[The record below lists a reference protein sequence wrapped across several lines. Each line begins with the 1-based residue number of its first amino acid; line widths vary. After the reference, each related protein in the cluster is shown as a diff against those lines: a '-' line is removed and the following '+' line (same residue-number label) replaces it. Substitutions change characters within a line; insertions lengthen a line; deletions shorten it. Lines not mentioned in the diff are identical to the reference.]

1 MNHSQSTIK
10 MTSHFMS
17 AQVILGTCLTIA
29 VLSCGMITVQ
39 ADDEVPAF
47 FLKIAKNVPRIGRS
61 DKYHEYF
68 LKQAKNVPRM
78 GKRED
83 YDQIAESFYNNR
95 EPFAQRQKRMVS
107 HASAGG
113 LDSSTWG
120 HFPLAIE
127 GPPELWRALASYASD
142 RYGTSSVNE
151 INNDLWSRDKRSPP
165 PSP

>member
-1 MNHSQSTIK
+1 MSQTQSNIK
-10 MTSHFMS
+10 MTAHFMFG
-17 AQVILGTCLTIA
+17 QMFLGTCMIIV
-29 VLSCGMITVQ
+29 VLSCGVITVE

-83 YDQIAESFYNNR
+83 YDQMVESFYDR
-95 EPFAQRQKRMVS
+95 EPFAQRQRRMVN
-107 HASAGG
+107 HASTSG
-113 LDSSTWG
+113 LDSSAWG

-127 GPPELWRALASYASD
+127 GPPELWRALASYAND
-142 RYGTSSVNE
+142 RYGTSGVNE
-151 INNDLWSRDKRSPP
+151 INNDVWSRDKRSTPA
-165 PSP
+165 SP